1 MLFLNNDDVARVIDM
16 PLCLDSLESLFQE
29 LARRDAVG
37 MGRMDM
43 YVPSG
48 EEAPYH
54 RLALMVGG
62 SRKDGYA
69 CIRIISDMVSWPV
82 VHGRRRENKY
92 AREPGTW
99 CGLLLLF
106 STRDATPVAMM
117 NDGRL
122 QHDRVGAGAGLGAK
136 YLARENSRTVAMIG
150 SGGMARS
157 YLDALCRVRPIDR
170 VVVFSLNPANARE
183 YAEEMQARHDIEVAV
198 APDGRSA
205 VRGADIVCCCASAIE
220 PVFFIDWLEP
230 GMCVIDVNRNSVE
243 PGFLHAVDVAVR
255 PGDATPYLEK
265 LPPEAFYARGGY
277 LGYVAGQEEERALV
291 PRVDLTPEV
300 VDIPKLPDL
309 MSGRIPGRTSPEQTT
324 WFMNI
329 GAIGPQFSAI
339 TGAVYE
345 RAREQGLGQEI
356 PTELFLED
364 IRA

>member
-16 PLCLDSLESLFQE
+16 PLCLDSLEGLFRE
-29 LARRDAVG
+29 LARGDAVG

-48 EEAPYH
+48 QESPYH

-69 CIRIISDMVSWPV
+69 CIRIISDMVSWPMERG
-82 VHGRRRENKY
+82 HRRENKY
-92 AREPGTW
+92 AREPGTY

-106 STRDATPVAMM
+106 SARDATPVAIM

-136 YLARENSRTVAMIG
+136 YLAREDSRTVAMIG

-157 YLDALCRVRPIDR
+157 YLDALVRVRPITR
-170 VVVFSLNPANARE
+170 VAVFSLNPDNARR
-183 YAEEMQARHDIEVAV
+183 YGEEMRARHGIEVVV
-198 APDGRSA
+198 APDPRTA

-220 PVFFIDWLEP
+220 PVFFADWLEP
-230 GMCVIDVNRNSVE
+230 GMTVIDVNRNSVE
-243 PGFLHAVDVAVR
+243 PGFLQAVDVAVR
-255 PGDATPYLEK
+255 PGDATPYVEK

-277 LGYVAGQEEERALV
+277 LGYVAGQEDERAMV
-291 PRVDLTPEV
+291 PRVDLTPDI
-300 VDIPKLPDL
+300 VDIPKLPEL

-345 RAREQGLGQEI
+345 RARDAGLGHEI
-356 PTELFLED
+356 PTDLFLEN